1 MSAQNYAAIDLGTNN
16 CRLLIA
22 QASGDSFRII
32 DSFSRIVRLGEGLSN
47 GDQLNKQAIER
58 TIAALQVCADKMNVK
73 DIAKSRSI
81 ATESCRR
88 ASDSEQFYEKVLHE
102 TGIDLETISPEQEA
116 QLTLDGCSQLLD
128 KQTSQAIV
136 FDIGGGSTE
145 IMWVKC
151 YRSDEAVVQA
161 MLSLPVG
168 VVTLS
173 EQYANDTIKLDQYE
187 EIIARVDQGLSPFDQ
202 EHGISN
208 YLSSNKVQMLGTSGT
223 VTTLGGIYLNLPRY
237 DRSKVDGLDMPVDA
251 ISAISERL
259 AKMNHAERAKNGCI
273 GEERADLVVMGC
285 AILEA
290 IYRRWPSATIR
301 AADRGIREGLLKGLM
316 RGNNEIPTKA
326 IT

>member
-1 MSAQNYAAIDLGTNN
+1 MSAKNYAAIDLGTNN

-22 QASGDSFRII
+22 QASGDSFRVI

-102 TGIDLETISPEQEA
+102 TGINLETISPEQEA

-151 YRSDEAVVQA
+151 SSSDDAVVQA

-173 EQYANDTIKLDQYE
+173 EQYANDTVKLDQYE

-301 AADRGIREGLLKGLM
+301 AADRCVREGLLKGLM
-316 RGNNEIPTKA
+316 RDNNEIPTKA